1 MFSICPEHVGKPI
14 CDALNFATM
23 QQRGEKGLWVL
34 AIGISAV
41 VGFAIAGFPG
51 IRSQDADALPTT
63 TVERSSSV
71 ATSSTTS
78 PSASTTS
85 TTTPTTTVIA
95 STRSTAAAPIV
106 VVKSPQELT
115 VRVGN
120 GTRTS
125 GAAAKVSEQLAAQG
139 YTTRTP
145 TDAKVNDLA
154 ATTVYYRGPHQAE
167 AEVLANAIGLSAMDV
182 LPITD
187 PSPIEPDGAELIV
200 IVGTNQAG

>member
-1 MFSICPEHVGKPI
+1 
-14 CDALNFATM
+14 M

-41 VGFAIAGFPG
+41 AGFAIAGFPG
-51 IRSQDADALPTT
+51 IRSQDVDSLPTT
-63 TVERSSSV
+63 TVARSGAS
-71 ATSSTTS
+71 ATSSTSTS
-78 PSASTTS
+78 TPSTSTTS
-85 TTTPTTTVIA
+85 TPETTIP
-95 STRSTAAAPIV
+95 AAAPIV
-106 VVKSPQELT
+106 IVKSPQELT

-145 TDAKVNDLA
+145 TDAKVNDVA

-187 PSPIEPDGAELIV
+187 PSPIDPDGAELIV

>member
-1 MFSICPEHVGKPI
+1 
-14 CDALNFATM
+14 M

-139 YTTRTP
+139 YRTRTP

-167 AEVLANAIGLSAMDV
+167 AEVLASAIGLSALDV

>member
-1 MFSICPEHVGKPI
+1 
-14 CDALNFATM
+14 M
-23 QQRGEKGLWVL
+23 QQRGEKGLWFL

-63 TVERSSSV
+63 TVERSSSS
-71 ATSSTTS
+71 ATSSTSTS
-78 PSASTTS
+78 TPSTSTTS
-85 TTTPTTTVIA
+85 TTSTPETTIA
-95 STRSTAAAPIV
+95 VVPPIV

-125 GAAAKVSEQLAAQG
+125 GAAAKVSERLAAQG

-145 TDAKVNDLA
+145 TDAKVNDVA

-167 AEVLANAIGLSAMDV
+167 AEVLATAIGLSAVDV

-200 IVGTNQAG
+200 IVGADQAR

>member
-1 MFSICPEHVGKPI
+1 
-14 CDALNFATM
+14 M

-34 AIGISAV
+34 AIGVSAV
-41 VGFAIAGFPG
+41 AGFAIAGFPG
-51 IRSQDADALPTT
+51 IRSQDVDSLPTT
-63 TVERSSSV
+63 TVARSGAS
-71 ATSSTTS
+71 ATSSTSTS
-78 PSASTTS
+78 TPSTSTTS
-85 TTTPTTTVIA
+85 TTSTPETTIP
-95 STRSTAAAPIV
+95 AAAPIV
-106 VVKSPQELT
+106 IVKSPQELT

-145 TDAKVNDLA
+145 TDAKVNDVA

-167 AEVLANAIGLSAMDV
+167 AEVLANAIGLSAVDV

-200 IVGTNQAG
+200 IVGTNKTG

>member
-1 MFSICPEHVGKPI
+1 
-14 CDALNFATM
+14 M

>member
-14 CDALNFATM
+14 CDALNFANM

-41 VGFAIAGFPG
+41 AGFAIAGFPG

-63 TVERSSSV
+63 TVERSSST
-71 ATSSTTS
+71 ATSSTTTTG
-78 PSASTTS
+78 PSATTTS
-85 TTTPTTTVIA
+85 TTGIA
-95 STRSTAAAPIV
+95 STTSTAAAPIV

-125 GAAAKVSEQLAAQG
+125 GAAAKVSERLAALG

-145 TDAKVNDLA
+145 TDSKLKDVP

-167 AEVLANAIGLSAMDV
+167 AEVLANAIGLSAVDV

-200 IVGTNQAG
+200 IVGTDQAG

>member
-1 MFSICPEHVGKPI
+1 
-14 CDALNFATM
+14 M

-41 VGFAIAGFPG
+41 AGFAIAGFPG

-63 TVERSSSV
+63 TVERSSSS
-71 ATSSTTS
+71 ATSSTT
-78 PSASTTS
+78 PATTS
-85 TTTPTTTVIA
+85 APTPTTTVIA
-95 STRSTAAAPIV
+95 STTSTAAAPIV

-145 TDAKVNDLA
+145 TDAKVNDVA
-154 ATTVYYRGPHQAE
+154 ATTVYYRGPYQAE
-167 AEVLANAIGLSAMDV
+167 AEVLATAIGLSAGEV

-187 PSPIEPDGAELIV
+187 PAPIEPDGAELVV
-200 IVGTNQAG
+200 IVGADQAR

>member
-1 MFSICPEHVGKPI
+1 VFSVCSEHVGKPT
-14 CDALNFATM
+14 CDALNFASM

-34 AIGISAV
+34 AIGVSAV
-41 VGFAIAGFPG
+41 AGFAIAGFPG
-51 IRSQDADALPTT
+51 IRSQDVDALPRT
-63 TVERSSSV
+63 TVERSSAS
-71 ATSSTTS
+71 ATSSTSTS
-78 PSASTTS
+78 TPSTSTTS
-85 TTTPTTTVIA
+85 TTSTPETTIPVV
-95 STRSTAAAPIV
+95 APIV
-106 VVKSPQELT
+106 IVKSPQELT

-145 TDAKVNDLA
+145 TDAKVNDVA

>member
-1 MFSICPEHVGKPI
+1 
-14 CDALNFATM
+14 M

-41 VGFAIAGFPG
+41 AGFAIAGFPG
-51 IRSQDADALPTT
+51 IRSQDVDSLPTT
-63 TVERSSSV
+63 TVARSGAS
-71 ATSSTTS
+71 ATSSTSTS
-78 PSASTTS
+78 TPSTSTTS
-85 TTTPTTTVIA
+85 TTSTPETTIP
-95 STRSTAAAPIV
+95 AAAPIV
-106 VVKSPQELT
+106 IVKSPQELT

-145 TDAKVNDLA
+145 TDAKVNDVA

-187 PSPIEPDGAELIV
+187 PSPIDPDGAELIV

>member
-1 MFSICPEHVGKPI
+1 
-14 CDALNFATM
+14 M

-34 AIGISAV
+34 AIGISV
-41 VGFAIAGFPG
+41 VAGFAIAGFPG
-51 IRSQDADALPTT
+51 IRSQDVDSLPTT
-63 TVERSSSV
+63 TVARSGAS
-71 ATSSTTS
+71 ATSSTSTS
-78 PSASTTS
+78 TPSTSTTS
-85 TTTPTTTVIA
+85 TTSTPETTIP
-95 STRSTAAAPIV
+95 AAAPIV
-106 VVKSPQELT
+106 IVKSPQELT

-145 TDAKVNDLA
+145 TDAKVNDVA

-167 AEVLANAIGLSAMDV
+167 AEVLANAIGLSAVDV

-200 IVGTNQAG
+200 IVGTNKTG

>member
-1 MFSICPEHVGKPI
+1 
-14 CDALNFATM
+14 M

-41 VGFAIAGFPG
+41 AGFAIAGFPG

-63 TVERSSSV
+63 TVERSSSS
-71 ATSSTTS
+71 ATSSTTTAS
-78 PSASTTS
+78 ISTTT

-95 STRSTAAAPIV
+95 STSSTAAAPIV

-139 YTTRTP
+139 YRTRTP
-145 TDAKVNDLA
+145 TDAKVNDIA
-154 ATTVYYRGPHQAE
+154 ATTVYYWGPHQAE
-167 AEVLANAIGLSAMDV
+167 AGVLANAIGLSVLDV

-200 IVGTNQAG
+200 IVGTNQAR

>member
-1 MFSICPEHVGKPI
+1 
-14 CDALNFATM
+14 M

-34 AIGISAV
+34 AIGISV
-41 VGFAIAGFPG
+41 VAGFAIAGFPG

-63 TVERSSSV
+63 TVERSSSR
-71 ATSSTTS
+71 ASSSTTT
-78 PSASTTS
+78 PSTTTTS
-85 TTTPTTTVIA
+85 TTATTVIA
-95 STRSTAAAPIV
+95 STTSTAAAPNV

-139 YTTRTP
+139 YTPRTP

-167 AEVLANAIGLSAMDV
+167 AEVLANAIGLSAVDV

-200 IVGTNQAG
+200 IVGTNQTG

>member
-1 MFSICPEHVGKPI
+1 VFSICPEHVGKAI
-14 CDALNFATM
+14 FDALNFATM

-34 AIGISAV
+34 AIGISV
-41 VGFAIAGFPG
+41 VAGFAIAGFPG

-63 TVERSSSV
+63 TVERSSSR
-71 ATSSTTS
+71 ASSSTTT
-78 PSASTTS
+78 PSTTTTS
-85 TTTPTTTVIA
+85 TTATTVIA
-95 STRSTAAAPIV
+95 STTSTAAAPNV

-145 TDAKVNDLA
+145 TDAKVNDVA

-167 AEVLANAIGLSAMDV
+167 AEVLANAIGLSAGDV

-200 IVGTNQAG
+200 IVGTNQTG

>member
-167 AEVLANAIGLSAMDV
+167 AEVLANAIGLSAIDV